1 MGLVDLMPH
10 VYLVATINGQDI
22 RYLHGTRETTN
33 EALLLSSQL
42 NTMADAFEYRVVE
55 EGAG

>member
-1 MGLVDLMPH
+1 MPQ

-22 RYLHGTRETTN
+22 RYLHGTRETTD

-42 NTMADAFEYRVVE
+42 NTMADFFVYRVVE
-55 EGAG
+55 DDD